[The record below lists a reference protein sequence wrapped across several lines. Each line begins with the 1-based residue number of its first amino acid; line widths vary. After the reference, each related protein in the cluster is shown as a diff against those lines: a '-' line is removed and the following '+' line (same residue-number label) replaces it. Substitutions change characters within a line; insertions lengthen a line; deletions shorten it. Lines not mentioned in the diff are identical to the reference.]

1 MTGVNADRVTDLSEE
16 VILHYDSLNTMI
28 DHLDEKMQKMID
40 DHSKQYSIAYK
51 NRMFEIKMEME
62 NLKNKASEATLKA
75 KKEKRLQDLEKE
87 RNWFRKEALK
97 LDKMNRDRKWIMQK
111 MKTNLENVSE
121 DKHFFQQ

>member
-1 MTGVNADRVTDLSEE
+1 
-16 VILHYDSLNTMI
+16 
-28 DHLDEKMQKMID
+28 MQKMID

-97 LDKMNRDRKWIMQK
+97 LDKMNRDRKRIMQK

>member
-97 LDKMNRDRKWIMQK
+97 LDKMNRDRK
-111 MKTNLENVSE
+111 
-121 DKHFFQQ
+121 